1 MSQQSDT
8 ICLSDVGPN
17 HGGLENRQ
25 HGVEVSNLGQENQE
39 CSLVLGSTEEVCSP
53 TVTVDFCQEMTEKC
67 TTGEQERQACT

>member
-17 HGGLENRQ
+17 RGGLEDRQ
-25 HGVEVSNLGQENQE
+25 HRVEGSNLGQENQE

-53 TVTVDFCQEMTEKC
+53 TVTVDFCQEMTKKC
-67 TTGEQERQACT
+67 TTEEQERQACI